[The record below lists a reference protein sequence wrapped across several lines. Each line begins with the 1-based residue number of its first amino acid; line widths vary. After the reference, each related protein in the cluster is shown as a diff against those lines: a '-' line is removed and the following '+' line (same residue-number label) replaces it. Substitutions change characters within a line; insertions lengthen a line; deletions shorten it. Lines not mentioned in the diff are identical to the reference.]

1 VSGWNALDRLGA
13 IVRPIDE
20 WPGQETLSRRS
31 SPFSARLGDSIDLLA
46 RELRALG
53 ASRIVILAAF
63 TERQLRLDGL
73 PRSDANPAHPGLIL
87 TFESREQ
94 GPLKF
99 PCDTFRY
106 WQDNLRAIALGMEAL
121 RRVDRYGITKR
132 GEQYTGWRQI
142 AQRTGGFASVAQ
154 AEEYLERAWGGD
166 VRRALLE
173 THPDRGGDA
182 DEFQK
187 VMSAKELI
195 EA

>member
-46 RELRALG
+46 RELRA
-53 ASRIVILAAF
+53 
-63 TERQLRLDGL
+63 L